1 MRRKKKRSWL
11 WIFPVCALLIFL
23 LVTGFFVYEKMQVD
37 TKKVSYQELSEEV
50 TSLES
55 EVEILQNQV
64 GDFKETEELEIA
76 AEELDSS
83 GGE

>member
-1 MRRKKKRSWL
+1 ML
-11 WIFPVCALLIFL
+11 A
-23 LVTGFFVYEKMQVD
+23 TGFFVYEKLQVD

-55 EVEILQNQV
+55 EVEILQKQI
-64 GDFKETEELEIA
+64 DEFTETEELEIA
-76 AEELDSS
+76 EEELDSS

>member
-11 WIFPVCALLIFL
+11 WIFPVYSLLIFL

-37 TKKVSYQELSEEV
+37 TKKATYQKLSEEV

-55 EVEILQNQV
+55 EVAILQNQID
-64 GDFKETEELEIA
+64 DFTETEELEIA
-76 AEELDSS
+76 IEELDSS

>member
-23 LVTGFFVYEKMQVD
+23 LVTGLFVYEKMQVD
-37 TKKVSYQELSEEV
+37 TKKISYQELSEDV
-50 TSLES
+50 ASLES
-55 EVEILQNQV
+55 EVEIIQKQID
-64 GDFKETEELEIA
+64 DFTETEELEIEE
-76 AEELDSS
+76 EELESS